1 MFAVSSCMKWDY
13 GEPEDFDVSSSG
25 LFIVC
30 EGNFQYGNGSL
41 SYYDPIGRSVVN
53 EVFFRANG
61 FRLGD
66 VAQSMT
72 MGNGLGWVVVNNSHI
87 IFAIDPVTFREVGRI
102 TGFTSPREMHFVS
115 PTKAYVTQLWDNR
128 IFIVDPLAYRITGY
142 ITVPGMMFDQGS
154 TEEMVQ
160 IGNHVYCNCWSYQK
174 KIIRIDTRT
183 DSVDGEIEVGVQPK
197 SLVSDC
203 LGRLWT
209 LTDGGYEGNPVGYE
223 AASLYCID
231 TETFEVERQFQF
243 RRTDDPSGLAINGT
257 GDTIYWINRDV
268 WRMDVRAARPPVR
281 PFLEERSTR
290 FYGLTVDPIR
300 SDVYVADAIDYQQ
313 QGMIYRFTGLGQPV
327 DSFYVGITPGA
338 FCWK

>member
-1 MFAVSSCMKWDY
+1 MKWDY
-13 GEPEDFDVSSSG
+13 GEPEDFVVSGSG

-41 SYYDPIGRSVVN
+41 SYYDPAERTVVN
-53 EVFFRANG
+53 EAFFRANG
-61 FRLGD
+61 YRLGD

-72 MGNGLGWVVVNNSHI
+72 MANGLGWIVVNNSHVV
-87 IFAIDPVTFREVGRI
+87 FAIDPQTFREVGRI
-102 TGFTSPREMHFVS
+102 TGFTSPRYIHFVS

-128 IFIVDPLAYRITGY
+128 IFIVDPVAYRITGH
-142 ITVPGMMFDQGS
+142 ITVPGMAFDQGS

-160 IGNHVYCNCWSYQK
+160 IGDYVYCNCWSYQK

-183 DSVDGEIEVGVQPK
+183 DCVDGEVEVGVQPT
-197 SLVSDC
+197 SLVNDC

-209 LTDGGYEGNPVGYE
+209 LSDGGFDGNPAGYE
-223 AASLYCID
+223 SASLYCINP
-231 TETFEVERQFQF
+231 ENLEIERQFQF
-243 RRTDDPSGLAINGT
+243 RRTDDPSALTINGT

-268 WRMDVRAARPPVR
+268 WRMDVRASRPPVR

-290 FYGLTVDPIR
+290 FYGLTVDPR
-300 SDVYVADAIDYQQ
+300 RGDVYVADAIDYQQ
-313 QGMIYRFTGLGQPV
+313 QGIVYRFTGLGQPV

-338 FCWK
+338 FCWN